1 VKNKGE
7 EMQQEKKVML
17 TKRGKEMSRASM
29 LSGCANRA
37 LSKLKSKYYAEF
49 RSLYEQELA
58 SVGIEFSFENQKL
71 MQRENSRL
79 KELLK
84 ENGIQA

>member
-1 VKNKGE
+1 VKTKGE
-7 EMQQEKKVML
+7 KMQQEKKVMR

-37 LSKLKSKYYAEF
+37 LSKLKSKYYEEF

>member
-1 VKNKGE
+1 VKTKGE
-7 EMQQEKKVML
+7 KMQQEKKVML
-17 TKRGKEMSRASM
+17 TKRGKEMTRSSM

-37 LSKLKSKYYAEF
+37 LSKLKSKHYAEF